1 VLLVFCY
8 GSYPGPGCL
17 VSLGCTTA
25 YTDRNTVAGF
35 HSGHKII
42 GPRSAG
48 RQHART
54 RIKSRTGLAM
64 GTHGYQRTWDARWS
78 LVLGGAVMKYYD

>member
-1 VLLVFCY
+1 MLLVFCY
-8 GSYPGPGCL
+8 GSYPGLGCL
-17 VSLGCTTA
+17 VSLGCATA

-42 GPRSAG
+42 GPRCAG

-54 RIKSRTGLAM
+54 RIKSRTGLAI
-64 GTHGYQRTWDARWS
+64 GTHGFQKTWDARWS

>member
-1 VLLVFCY
+1 MLLVFCY

-42 GPRSAG
+42 GPQCANMQGPGLKAALAWQLEHMASKG
-48 RQHART
+48 R
-54 RIKSRTGLAM
+54 GM
-64 GTHGYQRTWDARWS
+64 
-78 LVLGGAVMKYYD
+78 LVGAWCLGVQS